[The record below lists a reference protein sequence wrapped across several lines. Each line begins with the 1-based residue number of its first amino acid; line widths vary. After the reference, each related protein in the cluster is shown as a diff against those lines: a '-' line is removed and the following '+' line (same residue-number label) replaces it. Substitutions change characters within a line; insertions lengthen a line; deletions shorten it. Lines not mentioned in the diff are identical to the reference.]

1 MSERE
6 ITSAE
11 NYVKLVS
18 VSVDLPSGAVF
29 RVRAPNPYE
38 LVELLKVLPDE
49 APDTK
54 DEKEDGRS
62 FLRDYLPKLWEPI
75 VYPCILE
82 PKVPIDIIPSED
94 ALTLLNTVL
103 DLTGAKDE
111 DGDNGESFP
120 DPEPSPDA

>member
-18 VSVDLPSGAVF
+18 VEANLPSGAVF
-29 RVRAPNPYE
+29 RVRAPNAYE

-49 APDTK
+49 PPVTD
-54 DEKEDGRS
+54 DEKEDGRT

-82 PKVPIDIIPSED
+82 PKVPIEIIPSED
-94 ALTLLNTVL
+94 ALVLLDTVL
-103 DLTGAKDE
+103 SLTGARDD

-120 DPEPSPDA
+120 DPEPSPDP